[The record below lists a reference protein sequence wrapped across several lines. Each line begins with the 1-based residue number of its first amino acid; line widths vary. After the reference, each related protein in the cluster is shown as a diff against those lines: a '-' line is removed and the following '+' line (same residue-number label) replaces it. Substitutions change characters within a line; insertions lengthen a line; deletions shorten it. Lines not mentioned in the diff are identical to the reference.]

1 MTEEPMRLET
11 SALYAYGAQVGT
23 ARLYVEGPV
32 DATLV
37 VKVSLQTRLIQAGQ
51 TALPPE
57 ARVLRL
63 AVDEAEALCAGLVKA
78 IRSAHRREET
88 GDH

>member
-1 MTEEPMRLET
+1 MTKEPIHLET

-37 VKVSLQTRLIQAGQ
+37 VKVSLQTRQLQAGQ
-51 TALPPE
+51 IAASADQIDLLF
-57 ARVLRL
+57 AY
-63 AVDEAEALCAGLVKA
+63 DEAVNLYEELAET
-78 IRSAHRREET
+78 IRSARSRAET